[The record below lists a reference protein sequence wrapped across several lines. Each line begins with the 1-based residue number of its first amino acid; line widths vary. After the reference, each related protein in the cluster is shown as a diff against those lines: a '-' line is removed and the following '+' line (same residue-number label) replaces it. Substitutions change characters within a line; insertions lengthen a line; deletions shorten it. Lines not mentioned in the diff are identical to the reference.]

1 LDQLEVR
8 ITGPDPP
15 EAGFVLGRGA
25 ALLELDFMA
34 RNVSR
39 TDIPVL
45 ILGEGNTG
53 KDAYARLIHRLS
65 HQGTLPFSKI
75 NCSALSLAD
84 LLTQLQDASMA
95 FAEHKRVTGTIYLD
109 NIQDLDLDC
118 QRLLLSRIP
127 DGANE
132 GPTHELR
139 ARLISSGTP
148 NLEAEVEAGRFRREL
163 FFRLNGACLRLPPLR
178 ERKEDIPALLDH
190 FLNKH
195 GRFLG
200 KKVSP
205 LTSRALQTLKGY
217 HWPGNI
223 RELEN
228 LARKIVVFGDVQMAL
243 NDLQTAR
250 MAVIHPSDVRPS
262 SLKVASRAARM
273 QAERELIM
281 LALERTR
288 WNRKRAARELQISY
302 KSLLYK
308 IKQIGAV
315 NKEHQG

>member
-1 LDQLEVR
+1 MV
-8 ITGPDPP
+8 
-15 EAGFVLGRGA
+15 
-25 ALLELDFMA
+25 ELDFMA

-53 KDAYARLIHRLS
+53 KDAYARLIHKLS
-65 HQGTLPFSKI
+65 PQGALPLWKI
-75 NCSALSLAD
+75 NCSALSSAD
-84 LLTQLQDASMA
+84 LLIHLQDASLA
-95 FAEHKRVTGTIYLD
+95 FANKEVAGTIYLD

-127 DGANE
+127 DGASE

-139 ARLISSGTP
+139 ARLISSGMP
-148 NLEAEVEAGRFRREL
+148 NLEADVEAGRFRREL

-195 GRFLG
+195 SRLLG

-205 LTSRALQTLKGY
+205 LSNKALQTLKAY

-228 LARKIVVFGDVQMAL
+228 LARKVVVFGDVQMAL

-250 MAVIHPSDVRPS
+250 MTTAPSVNARPS

-281 LALERTR
+281 QALERTR

-308 IKQIGAV
+308 IKQIGAI
-315 NKEHQG
+315 NREHQG